1 MSINSK
7 KLSAAMLAVTLAL
20 SPDRMLRHEQTRP

>member
-1 MSINSK
+1 MTFNSK

-20 SPDRMLRHEQTRP
+20 SLSACSGMSR